1 MGRISTTLVAGFLC
15 LCLTAALEAQGEFS
29 YGFEDVPENI
39 QEETGTT
46 VPFQVKLILGSSGLG
61 DTGPQGWSLGVANE
75 GVNIVALTTA
85 GSAAADAADGGL
97 RNTGFEVFEII
108 DPDRNSGQQGLVQAL
123 VLSFVMPITL
133 PPNTEQI
140 IGFVNYEAT
149 VGPEAFSAT
158 IEYENGLVGSGQPVN
173 NDVTF
178 EGQTATPTLAAAT
191 ITIEPPPPPEAACDD
206 GEDNDGDGAV
216 DCDDSDCA
224 DADTCSGGIDLK
236 LGTPDDPDATQVALC
251 TSEGGGEALVT
262 AYVGPNDPADPPAN
276 GAQGWSLGI
285 EHNPAELTI
294 TNDTYPTTSG
304 TVAGDVNDGGIRNTG
319 FEKTEIIDSGRNDGR
334 AGLVSAVVLSFTMPI
349 TLDPSQDQSIL
360 RARYVVADG
369 AGGPGFSSEI
379 NFTDGLIG
387 AGQPVDTVLTV
398 QGQTMMPRAISGIT
412 VVHSEEACVPI
423 PESAV
428 FLRAD
433 ANNDAKVDIAD
444 PIFTIN
450 WLIRNGPVP
459 PCIASVDANDD
470 GKTDISDPLY
480 TIAYRFMA
488 GPVPAAP
495 FPSCGE
501 DATPDG
507 LVCDNSSCP

>member
-15 LCLTAALEAQGEFS
+15 CLCLTATLEAQGEFS
-29 YGFEDVPENI
+29 YEFEDVPENI
-39 QEETGTT
+39 QAETGTT
-46 VPFQVKLILGSSGLG
+46 VPFQVKLVLGSSGL
-61 DTGPQGWSLGVANE
+61 DATGPQGWSLGVANN
-75 GVNIVALTTA
+75 GVNITALTTA
-85 GSAAADAADGGL
+85 GSAAADVADGGL
-97 RNTGFEVFEII
+97 RNTGFEVFEIV
-108 DPDRNSGQQGLVQAL
+108 DPDRNDGQQGLVQAL

-133 PPNTEQI
+133 PPNTDQI
-140 IGFVNYEAT
+140 IGFVDYEAT
-149 VGPEAFSAT
+149 VGAEASSAT
-158 IEYENGLVGSGQPVN
+158 IQYQNGLVGSGQPVN

-178 EGQTATPTLAAAT
+178 EGQTATPTLSAAN
-191 ITIEPPPPPEAACDD
+191 INIEPPPPPETACDD
-206 GEDNDGDGAV
+206 GEDNDGDGAA
-216 DCDDSDCA
+216 DCEDSDCA
-224 DADTCSGGIDLK
+224 DAVSCAGGIDLK
-236 LGTPDDPDATQVALC
+236 IGTPDDPDASQIVLC
-251 TSEGGGEALVT
+251 ASEGGGEALVT

-319 FEKTEIIDSGRNDGR
+319 FEKTEIVDPGRNDGR

-349 TLDPSQDQSIL
+349 TLDPGRDQSIL

-369 AGGPGFSSEI
+369 AGGEGFSSEI
-379 NFTDGLIG
+379 NFSNGLIG
-387 AGQPVDTVLTV
+387 SGQPVDTVLTV
-398 QGQTMMPRAISGIT
+398 QGQTLMPREISGIT
-412 VVHSEEACVPI
+412 VVHSEDACAP
-423 PESAV
+423 PSAV

-450 WLIRNGPVP
+450 WLIRNGPAP
-459 PCIASVDANDD
+459 ACAASADSNDD

-501 DATPDG
+501 DSTPDG
-507 LVCDNSSCP
+507 LACDNSSCP

>member
-15 LCLTAALEAQGEFS
+15 LCWTAALEAQGTFS
-29 YGFEDVPENI
+29 YGFEDAPASI
-39 QEETGTT
+39 QAEAGST
-46 VPFQVKLILGSSGLG
+46 VPFQVKLILSSSELDGAS
-61 DTGPQGWSLGVANE
+61 GPQGWSLGVAND
-75 GVNIVALTTA
+75 GVNVSAVTTA
-85 GSAAADAADGGL
+85 GSAAADVADGGL
-97 RNTGFEVFEII
+97 RNTGFEVFEIVN
-108 DPDRNSGQQGLVQAL
+108 PDNNGGQQGIVQAL

-133 PPNTEQI
+133 PPNTDQI
-140 IGFVNYEAT
+140 IGLVDYEAT
-149 VGPEAFSAT
+149 VGAEAST
-158 IEYENGLVGSGQPVN
+158 GTVEYRNGLVGSGQPVN

-178 EGQTATPTLAAAT
+178 EGQTATPTLSALT
-191 ITIEPPPPPEAACDD
+191 INIEPPPPPEADCED

-224 DADTCSGGIDLK
+224 DAAVCAGGTDLK
-236 LGTPDDPDATQVALC
+236 LGTPDNPDASQIVLC
-251 TSEGGGEALVT
+251 SSEGGGEALVT
-262 AYVGPNDPADPPAN
+262 AYIGPNDPNDPPNA

-304 TVAGDVNDGGIRNTG
+304 TVAGDVNDGGIRSTG
-319 FEKTEIIDSGRNDGR
+319 FEKTEIVDPARNGGR

-349 TLDPSQDQSIL
+349 VLDATQDQSIL
-360 RARYVVADG
+360 RARYVVAEG
-369 AGGPGFSSEI
+369 AGGEGFSSEI

-398 QGQTMMPRAISGIT
+398 QGQTVAPRQISGIT
-412 VVHSEEACVPI
+412 VVHSEDACSP
-423 PESAV
+423 PSAV
-428 FLRAD
+428 FVRAD
-433 ANNDAKVDIAD
+433 ANNDDKVDIAD
-444 PIFTIN
+444 PIYTIN
-450 WLIRNGPVP
+450 WLIRNGPTP
-459 PCIASVDANDD
+459 ACIASADSNDD
-470 GKTDISDPLY
+470 GKTDISDALF

-507 LVCDNSSCP
+507 LACESSSCP